1 MERLKRVFPLLVV
14 LGAIFALGYPVAFL
28 LGYPQAKNNLENRSR
43 WEQRVVE
50 AQPPRDLS
58 DPTTLRFDGTLNPD
72 EGLAVYN
79 RAPLTVDYR
88 VEGDTLHLSE
98 ATELITLNEIVGAA
112 DGDKRLFRVNV
123 DGSEQPLY
131 LDGRRLDGGYD
142 MPPEK
147 PDGDRTTFTFTGSDG
162 AFILRG
168 ELLQPGEDYTMDG
181 NTLVLEEPPPQWLQL
196 RTEPDWARP
205 LRVTGDYAWANERTL
220 VFQEPPPAGSTIELA
235 EDVIRWA
242 RRLIGPIDG
251 DNRTFRFPQGEI
263 VPGDASRRVFVDD
276 ALLATEGHEPR
287 EETDGERVRF
297 TFPASDGVITLNGEP
312 LTPGEDYDQNGTVVT
327 LADPPARR
335 STLRQ
340 HDYQV
345 TDSRQGIV
353 RLGTAPA
360 PGSLVWSSRYK
371 IYDRPRCGTTVMECF
386 LAMPQPPV
394 PLPHWI
400 ATRAPSYI
408 TRYPFESQQN
418 VIRSALYTAQGTI
431 LALLLGGAIGLLLA
445 ILFVFIRPLE
455 KALFPWV
462 IASQTVPIIALVPML
477 VLILANLGV
486 TIQTSLLPSALI
498 GAYLSFFPITVG
510 ATKGLRSVDPLKL
523 DLMRSYAANRWQVF
537 FKLRLYEAMPLLFT
551 NFKVGAAASL
561 IGVLVSETET
571 SNAKGLG
578 YAIVGQVQAGSA
590 TDLWVLFLVSALMG
604 ILFVSAVGWVEKLV
618 APWVRKA

>member
-1 MERLKRVFPLLVV
+1 MERLKRVVPLLVV
-14 LGAIFALGYPVAFL
+14 LAAIFVLGYPVAFL
-28 LGYPQAKNNLENRSR
+28 LGYPQATNNLENRSR
-43 WEQRVVE
+43 WSQRVVE
-50 AQPPRDLS
+50 AHPPRDLS
-58 DPTTLRFDGTLNPD
+58 DPTTLRFDRTLDPD

-79 RAPLTVDYR
+79 RAPLAVDYR
-88 VEGDTLHLSE
+88 VEGDALHLAE
-98 ATELITLNEIVGAA
+98 AMELITLNEIVGST
-112 DGDKRLFRVNV
+112 DGNRRVFRVDV
-123 DGSEQPLY
+123 AGAGQPLY
-131 LDGRRLDGGYD
+131 LNGRRLDPGYEV
-142 MPPEK
+142 PPEK

-168 ELLQPGEDYTMDG
+168 ELLHPDQDYTMDG
-181 NTLVLEEPPPQWLQL
+181 NTLVLDEPPPQWLQL

-205 LRVTGDYAWANERTL
+205 LRVTGDYAWADDHTL
-220 VFQEPPPAGSTIELA
+220 VFQEPPPDGGTIELA
-235 EDVIRWA
+235 EDVVRWA

-251 DNRTFRFPQGEI
+251 ENRAFRFPQGEV
-263 VPGDASRRVFVDD
+263 VPGDVSRRVFVDD
-276 ALLATEGHEPR
+276 LLLTTDGRTPQET
-287 EETDGERVRF
+287 TDGERVRF
-297 TFPASDGVITLNGEP
+297 TFPEAEGLITLNGEL
-312 LTPGEDYDQNGTVVT
+312 LTPGTDFERDGSVIA
-327 LADPPARR
+327 LAEPPARR
-335 STLRQ
+335 SALRQ
-340 HDYQV
+340 HDYLV
-345 TDSRQGIV
+345 TDSEQGTM
-353 RLGTAPA
+353 RLATAPE
-360 PGSLVWSSRYK
+360 PGSQVWSSRYR
-371 IYDRPRCGTTVMECF
+371 IYDQPRCGTTVVECF
-386 LAMPQPPV
+386 LNLPQPPV

-400 ATRAPSYI
+400 VTRAPDYI
-408 TRYPFESQQN
+408 TRYPFQSHQN
-418 VIRSALYTAQGTI
+418 VVRSSLYTAQGTL

-537 FKLRLYEAMPLLFT
+537 FKLRIYEAMPLLFT

-590 TDLWVLFLVSALMG
+590 TDLWILFLVSALMG
-604 ILFVSAVGWVEKLV
+604 ILFVSAVGWVERLV